1 MNSAISDLA
10 LDLGRFALD
19 NELEKGR
26 TRTAQIV
33 ELESRHARAM
43 QVSQLSRIRFRLP
56 GIDPQSKKRSAQS
69 GR

>member
-10 LDLGRFALD
+10 LDLGQFALD

-33 ELESRHARAM
+33 VLESRHARAM

-56 GIDPQSKKRSAQS
+56 GIDPQNKKRSAQL